1 MQHLEP
7 SSRQE
12 LIAKLKLAIMAGEN
26 LLRVADEAMSIVR
39 ANNEKKAKNE
49 RHNP

>member
-1 MQHLEP
+1 MQHLKQ

-12 LIAKLKLAIMAGEN
+12 LIAKLKLAVMAGEN
-26 LLRVADEAMSIVR
+26 LLRVADAAMAEVR
-39 ANNEKKAKNE
+39 ANNEKKVKNE